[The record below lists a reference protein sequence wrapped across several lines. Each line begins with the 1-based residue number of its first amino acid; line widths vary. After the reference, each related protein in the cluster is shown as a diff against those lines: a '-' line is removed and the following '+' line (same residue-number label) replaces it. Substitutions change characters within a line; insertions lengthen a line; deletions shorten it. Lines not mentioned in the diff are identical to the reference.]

1 MQSSIQSHQYANAY
15 EATQKRAHHRQ
26 YRHDTLSSHYYK
38 KRSYVCKSNYLANLS
53 WLILHNHSMLSWRA
67 SISRI
72 LLVQTR
78 YLWFILIFPRMC
90 ISVEKSWFGE
100 KLEFRSG
107 NILLLLCAVWPVT
120 SVLEFPVSTSTPPLI
135 FHGHPVPD
143 VVGEHDMQL
152 LFWKILYF
160 IVWVILGQT
169 GCSSAADVMM
179 TRPSNVLE
187 RGETKTEAWGG
198 EAGPRA
204 SKSFTVPEEGPYE
217 GLLLVEGISQLRI

>member
-90 ISVEKSWFGE
+90 VSVEKSWFGE

-107 NILLLLCAVWPVT
+107 NLLLQCGRLHQSWSFQSPPPHLLSDHIPRSPRTRRGGRTWHAVVI
-120 SVLEFPVSTSTPPLI
+120 LEDL
-135 FHGHPVPD
+135 
-143 VVGEHDMQL
+143 
-152 LFWKILYF
+152 ILYCMSNT
-160 IVWVILGQT
+160 ILGQT
-169 GCSSAADVMM
+169 GCSWAADVMM
-179 TRPSNVLE
+179 TRPSNVL
-187 RGETKTEAWGG
+187 
-198 EAGPRA
+198 
-204 SKSFTVPEEGPYE
+204 
-217 GLLLVEGISQLRI
+217 

>member
-90 ISVEKSWFGE
+90 VSVEKSWFGE

-120 SVLEFPVSTSTPPLI
+120 SVLEFPVSTSTPPIIL
-135 FHGHPVPD
+135 HGHPVTRRGGRTWHA
-143 VVGEHDMQL
+143 VV
-152 LFWKILYF
+152 ILEDLIFYCMSNT
-160 IVWVILGQT
+160 ILGQT
-169 GCSSAADVMM
+169 GCSWAADVMM

-204 SKSFTVPEEGPYE
+204 PQSFTVPEEGPYE
-217 GLLLVEGISQLRI
+217 GLLLV